1 MKNWFNI
8 CIIAPPVSKHV
19 VNPVFPLTQFLGG
32 SSPVL
37 LLCVGGGE
45 TSGVRGRANV
55 QHLLQ
60 GQSPLLHTGEQP
72 ITISL
77 QQTTRNEWINVIEEF
92 DKDPECTTV

>member
-1 MKNWFNI
+1 MFT
-8 CIIAPPVSKHV
+8 SKHV
-19 VNPVFPLTQFLGG
+19 VNTVFPLTQFLGG

-37 LLCVGGGE
+37 LLGVGGE

-60 GQSPLLHTGEQP
+60 GQSSLLHTREQP

-77 QQTTRNEWINVIEEF
+77 QQTTRNERINVIEEF
-92 DKDPECTTV
+92 DMGPECIIT